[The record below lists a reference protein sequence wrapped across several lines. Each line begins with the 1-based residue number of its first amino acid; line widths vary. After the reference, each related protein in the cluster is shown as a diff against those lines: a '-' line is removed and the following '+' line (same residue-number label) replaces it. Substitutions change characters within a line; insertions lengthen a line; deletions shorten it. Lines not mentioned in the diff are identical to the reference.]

1 MRIATAGFGVLA
13 LALPMLFGPAARAQT
28 NMPDLGVER
37 TQMFVLADTNGN
49 ECLELAEI
57 AAAMALR
64 FAALDRNHDRLLS
77 RDELHDP
84 DPGRFAK
91 VDANGDGQLDFAEVM
106 AAKADDVRAADRDGS
121 GCISVVE
128 LEQFDREARQ

>member
-1 MRIATAGFGVLA
+1 MRIATVGFGVLT
-13 LALPMLFGPAARAQT
+13 LALLVSRGSAAPAQT
-28 NMPDLGVER
+28 APPDLGIER
-37 TQMFVLADTNGN
+37 SQAFVLADTNGN

-57 AAAMALR
+57 AAAMAWR
-64 FAALDRNHDRLLS
+64 FAALDRNHDRLLT

-106 AAKADDVRAADRDGS
+106 AAKTDDFRAADSDGS
-121 GCISVVE
+121 GCVSVVE
-128 LEQFDREARQ
+128 VERFDREARR